1 MQIPRGIS
9 SAGRA
14 PALQAGGRRF
24 DPVILHQTTLV
35 VKNHSA
41 ARCYNHWLTNTKAV
55 LQRLLLYWSIRSIG
69 CSLKIHRVEISIADG
84 KHFKCTVPSAII
96 WLRQHEFNFLNSCN
110 DEYSQSCV
118 ERHSQRYSHYGI
130 TREVWD
136 LTSLWTRNMA
146 ISGNRDQ
153 SYRVKWLRAYGGCL
167 GDYRRWKTW

>member
-1 MQIPRGIS
+1 MQKPRGIS

-24 DPVILHQTTLV
+24 DPVILHQDSSESELIASKNAIIAGSLQYKSTLAQ
-35 VKNHSA
+35 SA
-41 ARCYNHWLTNTKAV
+41 FV
-55 LQRLLLYWSIRSIG
+55 LRWISIG

-84 KHFKCTVPSAII
+84 NTFEVTVPSAII

-136 LTSLWTRNMA
+136 LTSLWTRIWRFLA
-146 ISGNRDQ
+146 TEIKVIGSSD
-153 SYRVKWLRAYGGCL
+153 
-167 GDYRRWKTW
+167 